1 MPDPCRY
8 QFRDQTR
15 CSEPA
20 LPGSGLCFWHD
31 PDPKKTDPDI
41 KKRLEEKHQKGER
54 LEGFQLAG
62 AHLEDIHLVKAGLRD
77 ANLARA
83 NLIRA
88 HMFNIDLSGA
98 CLFKALV
105 DRANLKMADL
115 RGADLLGIH
124 LGAAKLEHAILDK
137 KNKVLNE
144 IEGDRLRK
152 KGDTEKAMVKY
163 REAQEIYRKI
173 KINFKSRGHAFDS
186 GQFFYR
192 EMVMIRK
199 QKPFY
204 SLDRLWSKMADL
216 STGYGE
222 MPQRIFS
229 FSFFVVTICAALQA
243 YLGMIS
249 PNGRLLR
256 LSPDQSMEENLSVLY
271 NAFYFSMTNF
281 TTVGYGDILGMGVG
295 KAVAVL
301 EAFCGAFLIALFA
314 ITVYKRYM
322 ER

>member
-1 MPDPCRY
+1 MSDPCRY

-20 LPGSGLCFWHD
+20 LPESGLCYWHD
-31 PDPKKTDPDI
+31 PAQKKSDPEV
-41 KKRLEEKHQKGER
+41 KKRLEEKHQRGER

-62 AHLEDIHLVKAGLRD
+62 SHLEDVHLVKADLRD
-77 ANLARA
+77 ANLAKA

-88 HMFNIDLSGA
+88 HMFNADLSGA

-105 DRANLKMADL
+105 DKANLKTADM

-124 LGAAKLEHAILDK
+124 LGAAKMEKVLLGE

-144 IEGDRLRK
+144 IDGDRLWRQ
-152 KGDTEKAMVKY
+152 GEREKALVKY
-163 REAQEIYRKI
+163 NEAQEIYRKI
-173 KINFKSRGHAFDS
+173 KINFKSRGHTVDS
-186 GQFFYR
+186 GQFFRR

-204 SLDRLWSKMADL
+204 SLERFWSKMADL
-216 STGYGE
+216 TTSYGE
-222 MPQRIFS
+222 MPQKIFS
-229 FSFFVVTICAALQA
+229 FSFFVIMICALLQA
-243 YLGMIS
+243 FIGMVTM
-249 PNGRLLR
+249 NGRHLR
-256 LSPDQSMEENLSVLY
+256 WTFHQSMEENLSVFY
-271 NAFYFSMTNF
+271 NALYFSMTSF
-281 TTVGYGDILGMGVG
+281 TTVGYGDIIGAGWG
-295 KAVAVL
+295 KALAVL
-301 EAFCGAFLIALFA
+301 EAFCGAFLISLFV